1 MNAEDLECVIKTL
14 RDKEENIV
22 WQCLYKNGKKLLE
35 DISINPDT
43 AKKLFNDNKTCK
55 IIEITEDNFTI
66 EEKDLF
72 FPEIED
78 FTHYLDY
85 KKIDVG
91 DEVYLLEGKFEIKT
105 IEEGYRTAGYYDIV
119 MWHEIDN
126 KLYSSKQD
134 TFYDGHSVI
143 KFKVEGKNEDY
154 IWEDYNYQQSFL
166 YLKSKENG
174 TI

>member
-1 MNAEDLECVIKTL
+1 MNAEDLGCVIKTL

-22 WQCLYKNGKKLLE
+22 WQCLYKNGKKQLE
-35 DISINPDT
+35 DVSIDPNV

-55 IIEITEDNFTI
+55 IIEVTEDDFTLD
-66 EEKDLF
+66 EKDLF

-91 DEVYLLEGKFEIKT
+91 DTVYLIDGEFKIES
-105 IEEGYRTAGYYDIV
+105 IEEDYRTAGYYDIV
-119 MWHEIDN
+119 MWHEID
-126 KLYSSKQD
+126 KKFYSTKHN

-143 KFKVEGKNEDY
+143 TFKVEGKDEEF

-166 YLKSKENG
+166 YLKSKQNG